1 MSERYNRQ
9 VLWSMNKVPTLA
21 RLIYD
26 AQSEAISEAA
36 EVLDVEAEI
45 ILAIAVGELEFDSE
59 FFW

>member
-1 MSERYNRQ
+1 MA
-9 VLWSMNKVPTLA
+9 MNKVPTLA

-45 ILAIAVGELEFDSE
+45 ILAIAVGELEFDSD